1 MSGTGGPRYDVLI
14 VGAGVIGLSTAW
26 HIKNNNPSLSVLV
39 IDHNAAPAQGETA
52 KSVAAVRDCF
62 TSEVNRLLS
71 KSTIEFYKHMQSSQG
86 FNLNLELVGYLW
98 LFTESQFSNFEPIE
112 KQMGEQGVRF
122 RIWERRDL
130 ANLIPDLVLDPGSE
144 QSKIIGMESIYKG
157 AQALNC
163 GTVSA
168 ELVATFFES
177 EFQKLGGK
185 FQFGTEV
192 KSLRLDAKNRLNL
205 PGEPYI
211 WQEKVFAGVE
221 TNRGKISADN
231 IVIAAGVRTP
241 LLLDPVG
248 IDCLVK
254 AKKRQV
260 FQFRGGKPLLRLLAT
275 EGFNEQNTIPF
286 TILPRAGIHFRPVPR
301 EESFW
306 VAASDHI
313 GRQFLLE
320 EEPMAEESYYMNN
333 IYPILSEYFPCFRD
347 LRPAN
352 SWAGHYDIN
361 SFDGAPIVEKVSNC
375 IFVAGM
381 SGSGIMKADAIG
393 RVATAVFE
401 GKDEARLFGGTRIL
415 SSRLG
420 LTKRA
425 VEKEKF
431 VL

>member
-1 MSGTGGPRYDVLI
+1 MLI

-39 IDHNAAPAQGETA
+39 IDHNVAPAQGETA

-71 KSTIEFYKHMQSSQG
+71 KSTIEFYKHMQSAQG

-98 LFTESQFSNFEPIE
+98 LFTESQFTNFEPIE

-122 RIWERRDL
+122 RIWERQDL
-130 ANLIPDLVLDPGSE
+130 ANLIPDLVLDPASE
-144 QSKIIGMESIYKG
+144 QSKIIGLETIHKG

-168 ELVATFFES
+168 ERVAKFFES
-177 EFQKLGGK
+177 EFHKLGGK
-185 FQFGTEV
+185 FQFGTEA
-192 KSLRLDAKNRLNL
+192 KSLRLEAKNRLNL

-211 WQEKVFAGVE
+211 WQEKVFTGVE

-254 AKKRQV
+254 PKKRQV

-286 TILPRAGIHFRPVPR
+286 TILPKAGIHFRPVPR

-306 VAASDHI
+306 VAASDHL

-375 IFVAGM
+375 IFVTGM

-401 GKDEARLFGGTRIL
+401 GKDEATLFGGTRII

-420 LTKRA
+420 LTKRV

>member
-1 MSGTGGPRYDVLI
+1 MLI